1 MLPYLGLASGPGLT
15 TTLPPSPVIV
25 LLVPYVQDDVTRNDG
40 NYEYVT
46 TR

>member
-1 MLPYLGLASGPGLT
+1 MLPYLGLGPGLT
-15 TTLPPSPVIV
+15 TLLPSPIIV
-25 LLVPYVQDDVTRNDG
+25 FLVPYVQDEVTRNDE

>member
-1 MLPYLGLASGPGLT
+1 MLPYLGLGPGLT
-15 TTLPPSPVIV
+15 TLLSPIIV
-25 LLVPYVQDDVTRNDG
+25 FLVPYVQDEVTHNDE